1 VSRQPPKQQAPP
13 VQRLR
18 IRYAKRGRLRF
29 TSHRDVSRAVERAV
43 VRAVIPMAYSSGFHP
58 HPRISYA
65 GASPTGAAS
74 EAEYLELGLAERRDP
89 QDVRRALDD
98 ALPDGLD
105 VSAIAESSGG
115 SLADLLAASSW
126 LVELRG
132 ADPAAVAAA
141 AADFL
146 ATGSVPVERMT
157 KKGLRTFDCRAAVV
171 SLGVSYAG
179 GEPALALVLR
189 HTVPA
194 VRPDDVLSGLAEVSG
209 FRPPTTA
216 LLTRLAQGPLDEA
229 DGTISDPLG

>member
-1 VSRQPPKQQAPP
+1 VSRQQPEQQAPP

-43 VRAVIPMAYSSGFHP
+43 FRAQIPMAYSSGFHP

-74 EAEYLELGLAERRDP
+74 EAEYLELGLAERREP
-89 QDVRRALDD
+89 EDVRRALDA

-105 VSAIAESSGG
+105 VAAIVESGGG
-115 SLADLLAASSW
+115 SLADRLTASSW

-132 ADPAAVAAA
+132 AAPADVAGAAA
-141 AADFL
+141 TFL
-146 ATGSVPVERMT
+146 GTESVLVERMT

-171 SLGVSYAG
+171 ALDVTEAS

-189 HTVPA
+189 HTAPA
-194 VRPDDVLSGLAEVSG
+194 VRPDDVLSGLAAASG
-209 FRPPTTA
+209 FAVPSTV

-229 DGTISDPLG
+229 TGTVGDPLT

>member
-1 VSRQPPKQQAPP
+1 
-13 VQRLR
+13 
-18 IRYAKRGRLRF
+18 
-29 TSHRDVSRAVERAV
+29 
-43 VRAVIPMAYSSGFHP
+43 MAYSSGFHP

-89 QDVRRALDD
+89 EDVRRALDD

-105 VSAIAESSGG
+105 VAAIVESPGG
-115 SLADLLAASSW
+115 SLADLLVASAW

-132 ADPAAVAAA
+132 ADPAAGDGGGRGLPRHRVGAGG
-141 AADFL
+141 ADDQEGP
-146 ATGSVPVERMT
+146 AD
-157 KKGLRTFDCRAAVV
+157 LRLPRGRRRLDVTDAE
-171 SLGVSYAG
+171 

-209 FRPPTTA
+209 FTPPTTA
-216 LLTRLAQGPLDEA
+216 LLTRIAQGPLDETT
-229 DGTISDPLG
+229 GSVGDPLG

>member
-1 VSRQPPKQQAPP
+1 
-13 VQRLR
+13 
-18 IRYAKRGRLRF
+18 
-29 TSHRDVSRAVERAV
+29 VSRAVERAV

-157 KKGLRTFDCRAAVV
+157 K
-171 SLGVSYAG
+171 
-179 GEPALALVLR
+179 
-189 HTVPA
+189 
-194 VRPDDVLSGLAEVSG
+194 
-209 FRPPTTA
+209 
-216 LLTRLAQGPLDEA
+216 
-229 DGTISDPLG
+229 